1 MRLVPMRFRGVTW
14 RHNPREITFESD
26 REVHELHAPFAGG
39 AVQDTGRKNM
49 LVKGEGELFGADC
62 LQQFARLLSLFREGG
77 SGVLAID
84 GVKPFHAVFQSLKIV
99 GEPKPDILTYR
110 FVFREVRNES
120 DGPPAAYTAGAGE
133 NLWDVSYR
141 FGIVIDT
148 LVALNPQVKR
158 PDILTEGEVIRL
170 C

>member
-84 GVKPFHAVFQSLKIV
+84 GVKPFHAVFES
-99 GEPKPDILTYR
+99 